1 MGKTYEAL
9 YENGHLEWLGEP
21 PGAGRHR
28 PLVTVVSTSPPRHT
42 LQEVHRLLEA
52 TRGAWGHGKTLEESV
67 GLYFPGLRFP
77 PGYRRPAR

>member
-28 PLVTVVSTSPPRHT
+28 LLVTVVSTSPPRDT
-42 LQEVHRLLEA
+42 LQEVHRMLEA
-52 TRGAWGHGKTLEESV
+52 TRGAWGHGKTLDDIDAEIDRMRAEW
-67 GLYFPGLRFP
+67 GRAE
-77 PGYRRPAR
+77 RKA